1 MSMGANLTKAIAAS
15 GLSDKAA
22 QAYLACLE
30 LGEATVQQ
38 IAERARLK
46 RTSVYYVIDELTR
59 SGAIVK
65 TRRNRK
71 LYYVAENPSSVL
83 KNARK
88 RLHVFEELLPQ
99 LEERKHSAI
108 PRPRLYFLYGVP
120 GFKQIWD
127 RIFALPEKEYRIM
140 TSGESFLGFVREKY
154 VVDEIIKKKITL
166 GIKSKQLITDSAYAR
181 KIVAKDT
188 RENRESRLLPPQYPL
203 PFTILVAG
211 TLTAFISPRYENM
224 LLVVESESF
233 AKTQRSLFEA
243 LWDVLPKG

>member
-1 MSMGANLTKAIAAS
+1 MASEVTKAIAAS

-22 QAYLACLE
+22 QAYLACLD

-71 LYYVAENPSSVL
+71 LYYIAENPSAVL

-88 RLHVFEELLPQ
+88 RLQLFEELLPE

-108 PRPRLYFLYGVP
+108 PRPRMYFLYGVP
-120 GFKQIWD
+120 GFKQIWE
-127 RIFALPEKEYRIM
+127 RIFDLPEKEYRIM
-140 TSGESFLGFVREKY
+140 TSGESFLSFVKEKY
-154 VVDEIIKKKITL
+154 VVDEIIKKKTTL
-166 GIKSKQLITDSAYAR
+166 GIRSKQLITDSAYAR
-181 KIVAKDT
+181 KIVAKDA
-188 RENRESRLLPPQYPL
+188 RENRQSRLLPPQYPL
-203 PFTILVAG
+203 PFTILIAG

-224 LLVVESESF
+224 LLVIESESF
-233 AKTQRSLFEA
+233 AKTQRSLFDA
-243 LWDVLPKG
+243 LWGMVSAKK

>member
-1 MSMGANLTKAIAAS
+1 MGAELAKAVAA
-15 GLSDKAA
+15 GGFSDKAA

-38 IAERARLK
+38 IAERAKLK
-46 RTSVYYVIDELTR
+46 RTSVYYVIDELIK
-59 SGAIVK
+59 AAALVK
-65 TRRNRK
+65 TKRNRK
-71 LYYVAENPSSVL
+71 LYYMAEAPSNVL

-88 RLHVFEELLPQ
+88 RLHLFEELLPE

-108 PRPRLYFLYGVP
+108 PRPRLYFLYGVA

-140 TSGESFLGFVREKY
+140 TSGESFLSFVKEKY
-154 VVDEIIKKKITL
+154 VVDEIIKKKTAL
-166 GIKSKQLITDSAYAR
+166 GIKSRQLITDSAYAR
-181 KIVAKDT
+181 KIVAKDA
-188 RENRESRLLPPQYPL
+188 RENRESRLLLPGYPL
-203 PFTILVAG
+203 PFTILIAG

-243 LWDVLPKG
+243 LWDAIPKQ